1 MARSQRKQQMQNK
14 RNRPE
19 TRQYQTND
27 YVVRDARFDEMSAP
41 PQQRKA
47 PPLEARTE
55 LQKRYI
61 NAIKNFDVTFGLGP
75 AGTGKT
81 YVAGALACELLEKKQ
96 VEKIIITRPAVDAGE
111 SLGFL
116 PGELEDKYA
125 PYIAAFRDVLNER
138 LGKSFVEYLM
148 KVGRIEA
155 MPFAYMRGMTFKNC
169 VVILD
174 EAQNATAEQMK
185 LFLTRIGENCKVI
198 IDGDESQADI
208 RNSGL
213 TDALNRIKHIPS
225 VKVVRFSKSDV
236 VRSGLV
242 QEIVEA
248 YESEAP
254 ALPQR

>member
-1 MARSQRKQQMQNK
+1 MSYKQPRKQSKANPRK
-14 RNRPE
+14 SPREAAEYFSSFEP
-19 TRQYQTND
+19 D
-27 YVVRDARFDEMSAP
+27 VPV
-41 PQQRKA
+41 QRKA
-47 PPLEARTE
+47 PPLEAKTE
-55 LQKRYI
+55 TQRRYI
-61 NAIKNFDVTFGLGP
+61 NAIKNHDVTFGLGS

-81 YVAGALACELLEKKQ
+81 YIAGAIACDMLEKKL

-116 PGELEDKYA
+116 PGELEDKYE

-138 LGKSFVEYLM
+138 LGKGFAEYLI
-148 KVGRIEA
+148 KTGRIEA
-155 MPFAYMRGMTFKNC
+155 RPFAYMRGCTFKNA

-174 EAQNATAEQMK
+174 EAQNSTAEQMK

-213 TDALNRIKHIPS
+213 IDAIKRIQHIPAI
-225 VKVVRFSKSDV
+225 KIVRFSKHDV

-248 YESEAP
+248 YEIEA
-254 ALPQR
+254 

>member
-1 MARSQRKQQMQNK
+1 MASQRNRQADQNK
-14 RNRPE
+14 KFKGRNE
-19 TRQYQTND
+19 TKSLND
-27 YVVRDARFDEMSAP
+27 FFANTQFQAEMP
-41 PQQRKA
+41 PIKRA
-47 PPLEARTE
+47 PPLEPKTE
-55 LQKRYI
+55 NQRKYI
-61 NAIKNFDVTFGLGP
+61 NAIKNFKVIFGLGA

-81 YVAGALACELLEKKQ
+81 YIAGALACAMLEAKQ

-116 PGELEDKYA
+116 PGELEEKYE

-138 LGKSFVEYLM
+138 LGKTYIEYLM

-155 MPFAYMRGMTFKNC
+155 KPFAYMRGVTFKNA

-174 EAQNATAEQMK
+174 EAQNATPEQMK
-185 LFLTRIGENCKVI
+185 LFLTRIGENCTVI

-213 TDALNRIKHIPS
+213 TDAINRIQHIPS
-225 VKVVRFSKSDV
+225 VKVVRFCKSDV
-236 VRSGLV
+236 VRSDLV

-248 YESEAP
+248 YENS
-254 ALPQR
+254 